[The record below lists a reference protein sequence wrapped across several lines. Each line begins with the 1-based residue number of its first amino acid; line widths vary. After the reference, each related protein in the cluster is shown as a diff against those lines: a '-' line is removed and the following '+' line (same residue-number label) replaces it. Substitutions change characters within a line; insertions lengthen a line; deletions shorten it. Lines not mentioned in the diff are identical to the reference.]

1 MLAALVLLGPGVV
14 LACSRAVPNPWTLRT
29 PDERFELS
37 MKPQGDS
44 PRASLTLFDHR
55 AGKVVWQREL
65 EYGLS
70 RGEALVS
77 ADGRYV
83 VLIRSFSETVVAYG
97 PEGKESGQWSLGSP
111 LLPSERRRLVETPCG
126 VSWVESPQ
134 LDGDVL
140 TLRVPRIVSMPQ
152 RPPPA
157 DSLFQGTPF
166 RIELSTNRIT
176 RGALPPPPSTASLI
190 QAFRRET
197 RTSVRFGI
205 ARELLIR
212 AHEADRRGGAP
223 ELSRFWLEVLRDP
236 SEAKDLYHLA
246 TEALDFIGTDE
257 DIRRLAE
264 ASLPADVEDSS
275 AALLSLFERRLPED
289 AVRFSLYVIQ
299 ERRPPEHLRERA
311 LAHLGGRAGED
322 FSKVLMFALRDPSSR
337 VRKAALHQME
347 KRGASRHD
355 FELAIPSLNDPD
367 ASVRRAAEASLCRV
381 LWTLSGD
388 EFQTAFAQARRA
400 RADVK
405 LAECPR

>member
-1 MLAALVLLGPGVV
+1 LLVALGLLGPVVV
-14 LACSRAVPNPWTLRT
+14 LACSRVPPKAWTLRT
-29 PDERFELS
+29 PDERFTLS
-37 MKPQGDS
+37 MKPEGDS
-44 PRASLTLFDHR
+44 PRASLTLFDRR
-55 AGKVVWQREL
+55 ADKIVWQREL
-65 EYGLS
+65 EYGLYP
-70 RGEALVS
+70 GEALVS

-111 LLPSERRRLVETPCG
+111 LTPSERRRLVETPCG
-126 VSWVESPQ
+126 VSWVEAPQ

-140 TLRVPRIVSMPQ
+140 TLRVPSIVSLPQ

-166 RIELSTNRIT
+166 RIQLSTGRIS
-176 RGALPPPPSTASLI
+176 RGARPPPPSTASLI
-190 QAFRRET
+190 QDFRRET
-197 RTSVRFGI
+197 RTFVRLGI

-236 SEAKDLYHLA
+236 REAKDLYPLA

-257 DIRRLAE
+257 DIRGLAE
-264 ASLPADVEDSS
+264 ASLPAEVEDSS

-299 ERRPPEHLRERA
+299 ERRPPDHLRERA

-322 FSKVLMFALRDPSSR
+322 FSKVLMFAVRDPSSR
-337 VRKAALHQME
+337 VRKAALRSME

-355 FELAIPSLNDPD
+355 FDLVLPLLNDPD
-367 ASVRRAAEASLCRV
+367 DSVRSAAESSLCRV

-388 EFQTAFAQARRA
+388 EFQTAFAHARRA